1 MISASIGRR
10 AKDGAL
16 HSKLQSLVAL
26 GSIAIEEQR
35 RPGRKLLFWLGPG
48 WRFENVVGVG
58 EFDFLTE
65 LLTRPN
71 LLPRLPLNR
80 SGVMVEYGPV
90 VLGENTYICPVRSV
104 SISRQRRI
112 MDIDQWGAIFKVD
125 TPFET
130 LLDDMAFEK
139 YHMFV
144 RRRGCYRATRPH
156 GKTNSGDRS
165 VATGFHRVFNSPG
178 VRRSGVNTN
187 TVSLLR

>member
-1 MISASIGRR
+1 
-10 AKDGAL
+10 
-16 HSKLQSLVAL
+16 
-26 GSIAIEEQR
+26 
-35 RPGRKLLFWLGPG
+35 
-48 WRFENVVGVG
+48 VGVG

-90 VLGENTYICPVRSV
+90 VLGENTYICPVKSV

-112 MDIDQWGAIFKVD
+112 MDIDQWGEIFKVD

-139 YHMFV
+139 YHMF
-144 RRRGCYRATRPH
+144 
-156 GKTNSGDRS
+156 RS
-165 VATGFHRVFNSPG
+165 TARMLPG
-178 VRRSGVNTN
+178 YTPAREDK
-187 TVSLLR
+187 